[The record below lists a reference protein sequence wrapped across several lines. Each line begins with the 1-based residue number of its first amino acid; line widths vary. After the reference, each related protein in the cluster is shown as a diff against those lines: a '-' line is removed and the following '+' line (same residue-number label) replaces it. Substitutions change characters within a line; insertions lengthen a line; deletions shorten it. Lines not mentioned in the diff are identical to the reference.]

1 MPAGVQLRLDH
12 DHLFL
17 PRDTVGVDLDKRI
30 ALVERL
36 HVGLCVGGLKR
47 AIKGDFFLCFCALDQ
62 NFLPVLR
69 REFFK
74 LCQNLAGGL
83 LRGGWSCRGGQSE
96 SQD

>member
-1 MPAGVQLRLDH
+1 MPAGVKLRLDH

-17 PRDTVGVDLDKRI
+17 PRDTVDVNLDKRI

-36 HVGLCVGGLKR
+36 HVGLRISGLKR
-47 AIKGDFFLCFCALDQ
+47 AIKGDFFLAPGALDQ

-74 LCQNLAGGL
+74 LCQNLASGL
-83 LRGGWSCRGGQSE
+83 LRRGWRC
-96 SQD
+96 